1 MWRSLIS
8 TALATLLLG
17 GSRLQEDPSAPRL
30 LREIEAHGPITD
42 SRGADIIVTSD
53 RIQFRGPKGK
63 LIKELLLPGAER
75 SRVTLSKTGH
85 ANLLQTIVNGIF
97 LSEADGPRI
106 VERVFRKGARFGRVA
121 RAQQRRSAPLGDRR
135 HVNGACHEGGCTAA
149 IRLIDRTRPE
159 GLRITP
165 TVDPSAES
173 NGGDIAADGKT
184 FAITF
189 RTDPDRASLVYFDID
204 GHQLWAYHKDDAQG
218 NEVGVSPAG
227 NFVAATIREVTPRQ
241 NRIYLFSRDGRVI
254 AQEDT
259 EYVGDYRFAFSDDE
273 TTLAV
278 AASTGSLVVF
288 DTGTRKVRWK
298 YSTVAANTGF
308 IDLDVW
314 NGFVIASVTTRN
326 PSDPF
331 DGSLPRFVYL
341 FAGVT
346 DPEHRGRPAAVQA
359 TGRDSLR
366 IPRQVPA
373 DPALAATQWKSALPS
388 ISLERSELDSPILRS
403 GCSS

>member
-1 MWRSLIS
+1 MWRTLIS
-8 TALATLLLG
+8 AVLATLLLG
-17 GSRLQEDPSAPRL
+17 GSRLPEDPSAPRL
-30 LREIEAHGPITD
+30 LREIEAHGSITD

-53 RIQFRGPKGK
+53 RIQFLGPEGK
-63 LIKELLLPGAER
+63 LIKELQLPGSER
-75 SRVTLSKTGH
+75 SRVTLSKTGQ
-85 ANLLQTIVNGIF
+85 ATLLQTIVNGISEKGPESVELRVLNSDGALLWATDGMSMGPLF

-106 VERVFRKGARFGRVA
+106 VERI
-121 RAQQRRSAPLGDRR
+121 
-135 HVNGACHEGGCTAA
+135 CHEGGCTAD
-149 IRLIDRTRPE
+149 IRLIDRTHPQ

-204 GHQLWAYHKDDAQG
+204 GRQLWAYHKEDAQG
-218 NEVGVSPAG
+218 NDVAVSPAG
-227 NFVAATIREVTPRQ
+227 NFVAATIREVTPRH

-278 AASTGSLVVF
+278 AASSGSLVVF
-288 DTGTRKVRWK
+288 DTGTRKVLWK
-298 YSTVAANTGF
+298 YSTGIKNTGF
-308 IDLDVW
+308 IDLDVC
-314 NGFVIASVTTRN
+314 NGFVIASVTTMN
-326 PSDPF
+326 PIDLS

-341 FAGVT
+341 FDRNGKVLSSMKFEGGGFERWQNG
-346 DPEHRGRPAAVQA
+346 PRVQFVRPDGMEILITLKDRV
-359 TGRDSLR
+359 LR
-366 IPRQVPA
+366 Y
-373 DPALAATQWKSALPS
+373 
-388 ISLERSELDSPILRS
+388 ER
-403 GCSS
+403 